1 MSEPEPNLNLENGAQ
16 VNPNQTWTAKIF
28 WTGAKPE
35 PLFETVR
42 HPARNLIAEQ
52 FLDDL
57 QTELTDMINT
67 DLDNKDTNALFTEF
81 TNKFFSILDWHA
93 PSQKMTRKQR
103 KLNQKPWINKEI
115 LNLIRIKT
123 ELYKQFLTGSKEAE
137 KLYKEVRNKLT
148 HIKELAKKQYYNVI
162 IDKAKHNTA
171 LIWKVINDILK
182 YKV

>member
-1 MSEPEPNLNLENGAQ
+1 MFLLKLLTLETPG
-16 VNPNQTWTAKIF
+16 ISF
-28 WTGAKPE
+28 
-35 PLFETVR
+35 
-42 HPARNLIAEQ
+42 AEQ

-81 TNKFFSILDWHA
+81 TNKFSNILDRHA
-93 PSQKMTRKQR
+93 PSQKMTR

-123 ELYKQFLTGSKEAE
+123 ESYKQFLTGSKEAE

-148 HIKELAKKQYYNVI
+148 HTKELAKNQYYNGI

-182 YKV
+182 CSSPCLLSPRLISPTA